1 MDAIWLPILGLML
14 LLTIAVL
21 LVPLAARLN
30 FPHTVLLAAVG
41 VLLGILASHSGL
53 EVAPGPAG
61 DAIRALKGL
70 NITAEMV
77 LFLFLPALVFES
89 AMSIDVR
96 RLMDDVGPI
105 LFLAVVGLLISTLA
119 VGAVL
124 YWSSGMA
131 LVVCMLLGCIVSATD
146 PVAVVA
152 LFKELGAPKRLTIL
166 VEGESLFNDATAIVL
181 YSILLSMVVGAGE
194 LDLLAGSWDFLRV
207 FVGGVIVGFLIAR
220 LVTALL
226 ERLRRL
232 TLVCITLTIALAYL
246 AFIIA
251 EHYLH
256 VSGVMA
262 VVTAGLVVGST
273 GRTVIP
279 PEGFHALHET
289 WGQLGFWANSIIFV
303 LVGLAV
309 PGLLAEAD
317 ASLYA
322 LLAAL
327 IAVATVARAAVIFGL
342 VPLVSR
348 LGVAQ
353 SVSPAFQAVMLWGGL
368 RGAVS
373 LALALAIVE
382 NEAVAPEVRQ
392 FIAVLVTGFVLF
404 TLFFQATTIRAL
416 MSWLGLD
423 QLAPAERAIRDRAVA
438 QTMQEVSSGVA
449 EAVADQEVDPAL
461 GDRLCAAYRQRASE
475 ASDQA
480 RQVEDLSAEEWRKV
494 GLATFVAQE
503 KHRYFEQFG
512 DGFVPA
518 PVLREL
524 LVRVDD
530 IADALKAR
538 GAAAFPD
545 AVAES
550 LAFDRRFMLAL
561 QVQRRSGWQA
571 PLAKALRLRF
581 EMLTAMRTA
590 IREELEHG
598 EAGVRALVGDEA
610 GDDVVGLLRDRLD
623 QVNLNLTNIRL
634 QYPDYAQAVEEQ
646 RLGRVALRL
655 EERDYRHLYE
665 QALISADV
673 YSDLQAGME
682 ARRRQ
687 LDQRPALDLGLEP
700 ERLIRAVPFL
710 ADLPDERVREL
721 AGRMRPV
728 LATPGETVI
737 RRGDAGDRMYFVSNG
752 SVQVDLDSGPVQL
765 GSGDIFGEIALLVE
779 QPRNADVHSTG
790 FSQLLTLHRR
800 DFLPFL
806 DAHPDLKRKIE
817 ALAAERLKAEGLAG

>member
-1 MDAIWLPILGLML
+1 MDAIWLPIFGLML
-14 LLTIAVL
+14 LLTLAVL

-41 VLLGILASHSGL
+41 VVLGLLASHSGL
-53 EVAPGPAG
+53 EQAGGPAA

-105 LFLAVVGLLISTLA
+105 LFLAVVGLLISTAA
-119 VGAVL
+119 VGLVL
-124 YWSSGMA
+124 HWSSGMA

-181 YSILLSMVVGAGE
+181 YSILLSMIVGAGE

-207 FVGGVIVGFLIAR
+207 FAGGVVVGFLIAR
-220 LVTALL
+220 LVTWMIG
-226 ERLRRL
+226 RLRRL

-246 AFIIA
+246 AFIVA

-262 VVTAGLVVGST
+262 VVTAGLVLGST

-289 WGQLGFWANSIIFV
+289 WNQLGFWANSIIFV

-309 PGLLAEAD
+309 PGLLAAAD
-317 ASLYA
+317 DSLY
-322 LLAAL
+322 LLLGAL
-327 IAVATVARAAVIFGL
+327 IVTATAARAAVIFVL

-353 SVSPAFQAVMLWGGL
+353 KVSGAYQAVMLWGGL

-382 NEAVAPEVRQ
+382 NDAVATETRQ

-404 TLFFQATTIRAL
+404 TLFFQATTIRRL

-423 QLAPAERAIRDRAVA
+423 QLAPAERAVRDRAVA

-449 EAVADQEVDPAL
+449 RAVAEQEVDAAL
-461 GDRLCAAYRQRASE
+461 GDRLCADYRQRASE
-475 ASDQA
+475 AGDLA
-480 RQVEDLSAEEWRKV
+480 RGVEGLSESEWLAV
-494 GLATFVAQE
+494 GLATVVAQE

-512 DGFVPA
+512 DGFIAA

-524 LVRVDD
+524 LVRIDD
-530 IADALKAR
+530 IADALKAG
-538 GAAAFPD
+538 GADGFEAAVS
-545 AVAES
+545 AS
-550 LAFDRRFMLAL
+550 LAFDRRFALAL
-561 QVQRRSGWQA
+561 QVQRRSGWA
-571 PLAKALRLRF
+571 TPLAQALRLRF
-581 EMLTAMRTA
+581 EMLTAMRDA
-590 IREELEHG
+590 VREELEACHT
-598 EAGVRALVGDEA
+598 AVRAMVGEGA
-610 GDDVVGLLRDRLD
+610 GDRVVALYRDRLD
-623 QVNLNLTNIRL
+623 AVNLNLANIRL
-634 QYPDYAQAVEEQ
+634 QYPDYARAVEEQ

-655 EERDYRHLYE
+655 EERDYAHLLE

-673 YSDLQAGME
+673 HKDLLSGVE
-682 ARRRQ
+682 SRRQ
-687 LDQRPALDLGLEP
+687 ALEVRPQLDLGLEP
-700 ERLIRAVPFL
+700 QRLIRAVPFL
-710 ADLPDERVREL
+710 ADLDDAQVEAL
-721 AGRMRPV
+721 AGQLRPV
-728 LATPGETVI
+728 LAVPDEQVI
-737 RRGDAGDRMYFVSNG
+737 RRGETGDRVYFISNG
-752 SVQVDLDSGPVQL
+752 CVRVALDDGPVQL
-765 GSGDIFGEIALLVE
+765 GSGEIFGEIALLAE
-779 QPRNADVHSTG
+779 QPRNADVTSLG

-806 DAHPDLKRKIE
+806 DAHPDIRTHIE
-817 ALAAERLKAEGLAG
+817 AVARERLAGEA